1 MNNFEKLLMV
11 IVPLSGLAMLF
22 YFFSPYAPDIKN
34 SNFQESQRLQGHS
47 YERAAT
53 KQTSHQNTYKP
64 KVREKVTTKKAYI
77 KWQSDKTVTQMS
89 QSLKNQKYK
98 QTRQQA
104 SYTYPIESYS
114 NQTSINSNRKYQQQ
128 IQQRKIKQHQKK
140 IKDQEC
146 SYYSQKKEEI
156 RDRMRRKYKASQ
168 YNWLEKRRKHW
179 AKLYADNCFS
189 GYRYPG

>member
-11 IVPLSGLAMLF
+11 IVPSSGLAMLF
-22 YFFSPYAPDIKN
+22 YFFSLYAPDVEN

-47 YERAAT
+47 YERAFV
-53 KQTSHQNTYKP
+53 KQSSHQNTYKP
-64 KVREKVTTKKAYI
+64 NVIKKVAPKKAYL

-98 QTRQQA
+98 QIRQQA
-104 SYTYPIESYS
+104 SYTYPADSYS
-114 NQTSINSNRKYQQQ
+114 KQASINAKRKYQQQ
-128 IQQRKIKQHQKK
+128 IQQKKIKQNQKK

-146 SYYSQKKEEI
+146 SYYAQKKEEI

-179 AKLYADNCFS
+179 AKLYVDNCFS
-189 GYRYPG
+189 GYQYPR